1 MNLTVLNPG
10 SLVSPGVH
18 LLCYGPY
25 AAPRDAR
32 ALVRFQPD
40 VNMAL
45 VHHLIMF
52 ASPGAPTSSRAS
64 CGGNI
69 IYAWARTGQTTPQ
82 GLELSSAATG
92 TAGLAY
98 GVGPGSDIGH
108 FSLQLHYQNME
119 GKPVFDK
126 SGVRL
131 SFESRPPKTRLRFDV
146 LMSTRVNIPPAVF
159 IDECVA
165 CRVTRG
171 GTVFGFRNHA
181 HRLARDIWTDE
192 FDAHGAAKPSIGRL
206 SAQEPQIIRLLPKPR
221 SLAEGESLELHC
233 LYNASG
239 VDRPTRIGLDER
251 SKEMCNQY
259 YLSTSALRVECDGE
273 VAAPSPP
280 ANAALNA
287 AVAKYREAS
296 EGSPLGQVTGAAADG
311 EWLYFFHR
319 GKANFMN
326 TQPLDFAPI
335 LRFSRKHAS
344 LGGAIGRGLFTVP
357 HGLSLDPAGFLW
369 ATDVG
374 SHQVF
379 KLNAQTGAVLLKLGD
394 GRAAAGPSSFNKPTD
409 VAVERGSG
417 EVYVADGYGNSRIAV
432 FSSSGEYLR
441 EWGSAGSQP
450 GQFRVPHGIV
460 IDSRGLVYVADREN
474 SRVQVFTQAG
484 ALVTVWASRVGAD
497 KGFGSNLVW
506 RAHVSSVSY
515 DPSLDLFAVTEG
527 SNVIL
532 RSASGCTLL
541 SRGPFLWPHDAILLP
556 PLGPATPPALAGS
569 WRANAGRPFSFAVAE
584 LEGKR
589 VTQYEVRLGSG
600 RAGLQSMYG

>member
-1 MNLTVLNPG
+1 MNLTVTNPG

-45 VHHLIMF
+45 VHHLIRF

-171 GTVFGFRNHA
+171 GTVFGYRNHA

-192 FDAHGAAKPSIGRL
+192 FDAHGAATPPPGRLPPSRLRASSRNLPVGAAKPSIGRL

-221 SLAEGESLELHC
+221 SLAEGETLELHC

-239 VDRPTRIGLDER
+239 ADRPTRIGLDER

-296 EGSPLGQVTGAAADG
+296 EGSPLGQARDTTPPSPPPSA
-311 EWLYFFHR
+311 
-319 GKANFMN
+319 
-326 TQPLDFAPI
+326 FARALI
-335 LRFSRKHAS
+335 NIS
-344 LGGAIGRGLFTVP
+344 
-357 HGLSLDPAGFLW
+357 
-369 ATDVG
+369 
-374 SHQVF
+374 VF
-379 KLNAQTGAVLLKLGD
+379 KLRLRLRFRAKLPD
-394 GRAAAGPSSFNKPTD
+394 
-409 VAVERGSG
+409 
-417 EVYVADGYGNSRIAV
+417 RI
-432 FSSSGEYLR
+432 
-441 EWGSAGSQP
+441 
-450 GQFRVPHGIV
+450 
-460 IDSRGLVYVADREN
+460 
-474 SRVQVFTQAG
+474 
-484 ALVTVWASRVGAD
+484 
-497 KGFGSNLVW
+497 
-506 RAHVSSVSY
+506 
-515 DPSLDLFAVTEG
+515 
-527 SNVIL
+527 
-532 RSASGCTLL
+532 
-541 SRGPFLWPHDAILLP
+541 
-556 PLGPATPPALAGS
+556 
-569 WRANAGRPFSFAVAE
+569 FSFCFWS
-584 LEGKR
+584 R
-589 VTQYEVRLGSG
+589 QR
-600 RAGLQSMYG
+600 